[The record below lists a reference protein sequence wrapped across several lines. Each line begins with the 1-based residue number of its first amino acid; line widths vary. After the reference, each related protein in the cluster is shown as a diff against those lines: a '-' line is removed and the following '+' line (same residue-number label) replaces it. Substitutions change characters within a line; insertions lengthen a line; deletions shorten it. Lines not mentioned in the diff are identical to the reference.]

1 MTTSAAIGH
10 SSVFSIASESS
21 PDLQVALDEVR
32 NITPPTL
39 TLDRIDVTHMQSP
52 NRYREFISG
61 LIDPGEAS
69 VEINF
74 VPGGTTDDRIR
85 ELLNLPSGTTTRARA
100 MKISFP
106 NGATM
111 SFDAEVLS
119 YEPTVPVDDAMTA
132 TVTFSV
138 TGQPTMG
145 TT

>member
-1 MTTSAAIGH
+1 MATNAAIGH
-10 SSVFSIASESS
+10 SSIFAIASETS
-21 PDLQVALDEVR
+21 PDLYVALDEVK

-52 NRYREFISG
+52 NRYREFITG

-69 VEINF
+69 IEINF
-74 VPGGTTDDRIR
+74 VPGGTTDDRLR
-85 ELLNLPSGTTTRARA
+85 ELLNLPSGATRLRA
-100 MKISFP
+100 MQISFP

-111 SFDAEVLS
+111 TFSAEVMS

-138 TGQPTMG
+138 SGQPTMG

>member
-10 SSVFSIASESS
+10 SSIFAIASESS
-21 PDLQVALDEVR
+21 PDSYVALEEVR

-39 TLDRIDVTHMQSP
+39 TLDQIDVTHMQSP

-69 VEINF
+69 CELNF

-85 ELLNLPSGTTTRARA
+85 ELLNLPSGASRARS
-100 MKISFP
+100 MQISFP

-111 SFDAEVLS
+111 TFSAEVVG

-132 TVTFSV
+132 TVTFKVS
-138 TGQPTMG
+138 GQPTMG